1 MSEALQIL
9 RKYWKYDRFRIPQ
22 DAIIQSVL
30 DGKDTFALLPTG
42 GGKSIC
48 FQVPA
53 MVLPGICLVISPLVA
68 LMKDQVQN
76 LQKRDIKAIALT
88 GGIPTDELIDLLDN
102 CQFGNYKFLYVSPE
116 RLQSEWVVERIK
128 SLPISLIAVDEAHC
142 ISQWGHDFRP
152 AYLKVSDLKDFFP
165 KVPFLALTASAT
177 LKVQEDICKELR
189 LDQPAIFKSSFTR
202 PNIAYM
208 VFETEDKLYRVQQIL
223 TKNQES
229 SIIYVRNRKACHD
242 MASQLNSL
250 GFTTAYYHGGLPSK
264 DKEQQMQRWLNNAA
278 QVMIATNAFGMGID
292 KPDVKTVIHTQLP
305 DNLENYY
312 QEAGRA
318 GRNGAKAF
326 AILLVAP
333 SDIAASKSQFIEV
346 LPDKDYLKT
355 VYRKLNNYFQIAYGE
370 GYNETFAFN
379 LNRFCAQYQLPVLK
393 TFNALQFLDRQGVL
407 SLSAN
412 FSEKISIQFLLPS
425 KEIIRYISLNKSH
438 EDIMV
443 SILRNYPGVYDM
455 EVGINTHLIARKAN
469 TSEDKVHYVLNILQE
484 KAIINYKSQ
493 TNDSQLTFNEVRE
506 DDRVINRL
514 AKFLEKQNQLKITQ
528 LDSVIA
534 YISDKKQCKS
544 QFLLHYFGET
554 DIPEC
559 GICSVCMSKKQE
571 YANPAALAEQITIL
585 LQNGGLTSR
594 EIENTLDIS
603 PDATIFVLQLLLE
616 HNRITINKQNQYIL
630 K

>member
-1 MSEALQIL
+1 MSEALEIL

-53 MVLPGICLVISPLVA
+53 MVLPGICLVISPLIA

-128 SLPISLIAVDEAHC
+128 SLPINLIAVDETHC

-152 AYLKVSDLKDFFP
+152 AYLKVSDLKAFFP

-177 LKVQEDICKELR
+177 PKVQEDICNELR
-189 LDQPAIFKSSFTR
+189 LNQPVIFKRSFTR

-223 TKNQES
+223 KKNQEP

-250 GFTTAYYHGGLPSK
+250 GFTTAYYHGGLPAK

-318 GRNGAKAF
+318 GRNEAKAF
-326 AILLVAP
+326 AVLLVAP

-346 LPDKDYLKT
+346 LPDKEYLKT
-355 VYRKLNNYFQIAYGE
+355 VYKKLNNYFQIAYGE
-370 GYNETFAFN
+370 GFDETFAFN

-438 EDIMV
+438 EDIIV

-469 TSEDKVHYVLNILQE
+469 TSEDKVHYVLSILQE
-484 KAIINYKSQ
+484 KDIIHYKSQ
-493 TNDSQLTFNEVRE
+493 ANDSQLTFNEVRE

-514 AKFLEKQNQLKITQ
+514 AKFLEKQNQLKVTQ

-544 QFLLHYFGET
+544 QFLLNYFGET

-559 GICSVCMSKKQE
+559 GICSVCMSKKQD
-571 YANPAALAEQITIL
+571 YANPAELAEKITIL
-585 LQNGGLTSR
+585 LQNGALTSR
-594 EIENTLDIS
+594 EIENTLQIS

-616 HNRITINKQNQYIL
+616 HNRITLNKQNQYIL

>member
-493 TNDSQLTFNEVRE
+493 ANDSQLTFNEVRE

>member
-177 LKVQEDICKELR
+177 PKVQEDICKELR

-370 GYNETFAFN
+370 GYNETFTFN

-493 TNDSQLTFNEVRE
+493 ANDSQLTFNEVRE

>member
-177 LKVQEDICKELR
+177 PKVQEDICKELR